1 MRIQRIEYENFRN
14 FRDRGKITC
23 STDGKVTII
32 YGKNGDGKTTL
43 HQLFQWI
50 FYGRVHFNRTTSADR
65 LYNLKFEAEQEPGKE
80 FEVMGRID
88 FSHANE
94 DYSIRRTAVYC
105 KNYIG
110 ESKFVREELDLMKKD
125 EDNNWKKLDKP
136 VDTIEKLLP
145 SGLAD
150 YFFFDG
156 ESMIADLRV
165 KSDDS
170 AKQLRAALYSMF
182 NLDIL
187 DAAISHIGDTD
198 HKKTVLGKLYLS
210 KGDSASSGELATIKT
225 NIENVQSRIEKFE
238 NDLTQAQTEKSKNQ
252 NLIREISEQIGNT
265 RTRAEYER
273 ALKRLLHQRE
283 VSQKNQETAQQ
294 AFGDLVVSTFP
305 RLLISKAVNDAKQ
318 KIRLKVE
325 NTHLPTG
332 ITKALI
338 NHLISEGVTTC
349 ICGNPLCEEN
359 RKNIEA
365 YLNLLPPKSYTS
377 LYHDFSQQARH
388 WGQGYDRTKVEE
400 LIMQVIDN
408 YDLVE
413 ATDEQIRELDDDQKK
428 SSDIESLVTARQQAE
443 KANAELE
450 KKIISIEIE
459 LKKCKLY
466 LKKQQSEYDKLA
478 ANDIATQAALRKIA
492 IMEAVLQD
500 FSTRL
505 QTESL
510 NYSKR
515 LQENIQSLLDSM
527 LTTERKVSV
536 SPEFAV
542 KVFDSFAD
550 ESKSEGQ
557 FAIVSFAYIGGILK
571 MLKSETH
578 LAEKEYPLVLDGPF
592 SKLDPDQRQ
601 NVVDVIPQFAPQI
614 ILFSKDSLQDIF
626 AKEQIGHVW
635 TIVSNAEKNVAS
647 VKEGYLWN

>member
-14 FRDRGKITC
+14 FRDRGKIVC

-50 FYGRVHFNRTTSADR
+50 FYGRVHFNKTTTDR
-65 LYNLKFEAEQEPGKE
+65 LYNLKFEADQAPGTE

-88 FSHANE
+88 FEHAHE

-105 KNYIG
+105 KSLIG
-110 ESKFVREELDLMKKD
+110 ESKFVREELSLQKRDK
-125 EDNNWKKLDKP
+125 DNNWKPLDKP

-165 KSDDS
+165 KGDDS
-170 AKQLRAALYSMF
+170 AKQLRTALYSMF

-187 DAAISHIGDTD
+187 DNAIAHIGDES

-210 KGDSASSGELATIKT
+210 QGDSADSAETIKVK
-225 NIENVQSRIEKFE
+225 NDIENVQVRIESLEAELAKHQE
-238 NDLTQAQTEKSKNQ
+238 ERSEKQ
-252 NLIREISEQIGNT
+252 NLVRSVSEQIGNT

-273 ALKRLLHQRE
+273 LRKQAQKQRDLFA
-283 VSQKNQETAQQ
+283 KNQESAQQ
-294 AFGDLVVSTFP
+294 AFGDLVVDSYP
-305 RLLISKAVNDAKQ
+305 RLLISKAISDARK
-318 KIRLKVE
+318 KIHLKVE

-338 NHLISEGVTTC
+338 QYLISEEATVC
-349 ICGNPLCEEN
+349 LCGNPLCPEN
-359 RKNIEA
+359 RANIEE
-365 YLNLLPPKSYTS
+365 YLKMLPPKSYTS
-377 LYHDFSQQARH
+377 LYHDFTERAKH
-388 WGQGYDRTKVEE
+388 WGSGYDRHKIEHFIT
-400 LIMQVIDN
+400 QAIDN
-408 YDLVE
+408 AELAE
-413 ATDEQIRELDDDQKK
+413 QCDEEIRELDDFQKK
-428 SSDIESLVTARQQAE
+428 SPDIEELVIARQQAE
-443 KANAELE
+443 ARIEDLNGKILSLQVELRKCNAL
-450 KKIISIEIE
+450 
-459 LKKCKLY
+459 LTKLR
-466 LKKQQSEYDKLA
+466 KDYDKLTAQNEA
-478 ANDIATQAALRKIA
+478 AKAIRRRCA
-492 IMEAVLQD
+492 IMNAVKKDFVERLTSSSLSYSQRLQD
-500 FSTRL
+500 
-505 QTESL
+505 
-510 NYSKR
+510 
-515 LQENIQSLLDSM
+515 NIQSLLNSM
-527 LTTERKVSV
+527 LTSERKVSV

-571 MLKSETH
+571 MLKSEPH
-578 LAEKEYPLVLDGPF
+578 LADKEYPLVLDGPF

-626 AKEQIGHVW
+626 AEEQIGHVW
-635 TIVSNAEKNVAS
+635 TISSNAEKNIAS
-647 VKEGYLWN
+647 IKEGYHWN